1 MFNRNDTPIGTF
13 LQENFTALAPVLF
26 GLIVSLAVIQF
37 VTSFYKNEVMNI
49 LMDKIKWQEEI
60 G

>member
-1 MFNRNDTPIGTF
+1 